1 MSALEISSIW
11 GSVPKVVEKGIGIS
25 YPIGKLNKRK
35 GGYTDGKRI
44 TKGLRAQRVVFL
56 SPSAFS

>member
-1 MSALEISSIW
+1 
-11 GSVPKVVEKGIGIS
+11 VVEKGIGIS